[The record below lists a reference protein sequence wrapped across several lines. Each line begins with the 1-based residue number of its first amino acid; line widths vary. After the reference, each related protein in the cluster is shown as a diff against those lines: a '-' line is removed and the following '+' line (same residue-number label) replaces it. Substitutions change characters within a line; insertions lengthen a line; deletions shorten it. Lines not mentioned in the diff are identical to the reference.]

1 VDLTSR
7 DGFGEF
13 SYDNFLEVM
22 KRYPNLGGFWIDND
36 NQYWLDHNLYQQIYQ
51 ERPGYTISN
60 NNEDTPIMDMISNE
74 QKTGMTPAYDYP
86 QAVYT
91 AQPRLT
97 EADFKLPSTGAWW
110 YDGSNPSVDKLLTLG
125 RLITSAG
132 SSVKALMAETAQ
144 VSGKFPANQEAF
156 NNFANTYLDSIWPS
170 IHGTEG
176 GGYMY
181 GGLKPGFWNDGAHG
195 VTTISRADPDLQ
207 YIHVITPPTTGTLKV
222 RDNGYRVSAVTD
234 LRTGAPLAFTQSG
247 GTLTVTGLGGWDPYD
262 TVFKVVTAGRTG
274 VYPASAY
281 KVTASSSASGHG
293 ASAAA
298 DGSYLTYWDNKK
310 TLPVSLTYD
319 LGSAR
324 TVRYLGL
331 NQREDSVSY
340 ARSATE
346 TSARIHAYKVL
357 QSSDGSTWST
367 VKTGSLP
374 DRRGVAFVDLPAATT
389 RYVRLEVDST
399 YAASS
404 DTTRYKLLRI
414 DESWLGSAY
423 PTAASTP
430 QRGTDLDHR
439 EVAP

>member
-1 VDLTSR
+1 
-7 DGFGEF
+7 
-13 SYDNFLEVM
+13 
-22 KRYPNLGGFWIDND
+22 
-36 NQYWLDHNLYQQIYQ
+36 
-51 ERPGYTISN
+51 
-60 NNEDTPIMDMISNE
+60 
-74 QKTGMTPAYDYP
+74 
-86 QAVYT
+86 
-91 AQPRLT
+91 
-97 EADFKLPSTGAWW
+97 
-110 YDGSNPSVDKLLTLG
+110 
-125 RLITSAG
+125 
-132 SSVKALMAETAQ
+132 
-144 VSGKFPANQEAF
+144 
-156 NNFANTYLDSIWPS
+156 
-170 IHGTEG
+170 
-176 GGYMY
+176 
-181 GGLKPGFWNDGAHG
+181 
-195 VTTISRADPDLQ
+195 
-207 YIHVITPPTTGTLKV
+207 
-222 RDNGYRVSAVTD
+222 
-234 LRTGAPLAFTQSG
+234 
-247 GTLTVTGLGGWDPYD
+247 
-262 TVFKVVTAGRTG
+262 
-274 VYPASAY
+274 
-281 KVTASSSASGHG
+281 VTASSSASGHG